1 MSMSAEARLP
11 AADLEHIESLAVEL
25 ANLAGAE
32 IKSAL
37 GGIFTIRYKTG
48 ATTSS
53 LWRDPVSEVDRKV
66 EKIIR
71 ERISEQ
77 FPDHD
82 IIGEEMKERPG
93 SADTSF
99 IWAVD
104 PIDGTSNFI
113 NGFPM
118 FAASIGVLHKR
129 RPVAGAI
136 WCATSH
142 ALRAG
147 VYHAREG
154 GKLRFEG
161 SDVTPKANPAVRS
174 GLAGVP
180 LVKAED
186 MPWETRKSGSAAIE
200 CAMVAAGLLRVAR
213 FSNPNIWDVAGGLAL
228 VKAARGIVRQR
239 QGDTWQPMER
249 FEPGKGPD
257 DKMDLRYW
265 RRSIVIG
272 TPDAVERMCKAEPIV
287 KPAAK
292 SGSSDRQPA
301 RALTRR

>member
-1 MSMSAEARLP
+1 MSMLAQDTTLRAD
-11 AADLEHIESLAVEL
+11 DLERIESLAVEL

-37 GGIFTIRYKTG
+37 GGIFTVRYKTG
-48 ATTSS
+48 VTESA

-71 ERISEQ
+71 ERIAEH

-93 SADTSF
+93 RDSEF

-118 FAASIGVLHKR
+118 FAASIGVLHNR
-129 RPVAGAI
+129 RPVAGAV

-147 VYHAREG
+147 VYHARDG

-161 SDVTPKANPAVRS
+161 SDVTPKTNPAVRS

-180 LVKAED
+180 LVKVED
-186 MPWETRKSGSAAIE
+186 MPWETRKTGSAAIE
-200 CAMVAAGLLRVAR
+200 CALTAAGLLRVAR

-228 VKAARGIVRQR
+228 VKAAHGIVRQKL
-239 QGDTWQPMER
+239 GDVWQPMEQ

-257 DKMDLRYW
+257 DVMDLRYW

-272 TPDAVERMCKAEPIV
+272 TPEAVEKMCKVQPKTETKAEPRPEPIV
-287 KPAAK
+287 RPVPK
-292 SGSSDRQPA
+292 
-301 RALTRR
+301 L

>member
-1 MSMSAEARLP
+1 MSLP
-11 AADLEHIESLAVEL
+11 AQVLLPADELDQVESLAVEL
-25 ANLAGAE
+25 ANIAGAE

-37 GGIFTIRYKTG
+37 GGIFTVRYKTG
-48 ATTSS
+48 ATGSS

-71 ERISEQ
+71 ERIAEQ
-77 FPDHD
+77 FPDHG
-82 IIGEEMKERPG
+82 IIGEEMEAQRSRNSG
-93 SADTSF
+93 F
-99 IWAVD
+99 VWAVD
-104 PIDGTSNFI
+104 PIDGTTNFI

-118 FAASIGVLHKR
+118 FAASIGVLHR
-129 RPVAGAI
+129 ARPVAGAV

-147 VYHAREG
+147 VYHAHDG

-180 LVKAED
+180 VIKAED
-186 MPWETRKSGSAAIE
+186 MPWDTRKTGSAAIE

-228 VKAARGIVRQR
+228 VKAARGVVRQKI
-239 QGDTWQPMER
+239 GETWQPMDA
-249 FEPGKGPD
+249 FEPTKGPD
-257 DKMDLRYW
+257 EKIGIRYW

-272 TPDAVERMCKAEPIV
+272 TPEAVEKMCTPKPIARPAP
-287 KPAAK
+287 KP
-292 SGSSDRQPA
+292 
-301 RALTRR
+301 

>member
-1 MSMSAEARLP
+1 MTAIEAEARLSSSE
-11 AADLEHIESLAVEL
+11 LTEIESLAVEL

-32 IKSAL
+32 IESAL
-37 GGIFTIRYKTG
+37 GGIFAVRYKTG
-48 ATTSS
+48 VTENAGST

-66 EKIIR
+66 ETIIR
-71 ERISEQ
+71 QRIAEQ
-77 FPDHD
+77 FPEHD
-82 IIGEEMKERPG
+82 VIGEELKERPG
-93 SADTSF
+93 HDHAC

-118 FAASIGVLHKR
+118 FAASIGVLHR
-129 RPVAGAI
+129 CRPVAGAV

-147 VYHAREG
+147 VYHARDG
-154 GKLRFEG
+154 GSLRFEG
-161 SDVTPKANPAVRS
+161 SDVAPKANPAVRS

-186 MPWETRKSGSAAIE
+186 MPWETRKTGSAAIE

-228 VKAARGIVRQR
+228 VKAAGGVVRHK
-239 QGDTWQPMER
+239 QGDAWLPMER
-249 FEPGKGPD
+249 FEPGKGPENTT
-257 DKMDLRYW
+257 DLRHW

-272 TPDAVERMCKAEPIV
+272 RPDAVERMCKRDTIV
-287 KPAAK
+287 VAAAK
-292 SGSSDRQPA
+292 S
-301 RALTRR
+301 

>member
-1 MSMSAEARLP
+1 MNRPAETRFREASPP
-11 AADLEHIESLAVEL
+11 AEDLEQVESLAVEL

-48 ATTSS
+48 ATASS

-71 ERISEQ
+71 ERIAEQ
-77 FPDHD
+77 FPNHG
-82 IIGEEMKERPG
+82 IIGEEMEAQR
-93 SADTSF
+93 SRDSSF

-104 PIDGTSNFI
+104 PIDGTTNFI

-118 FAASIGVLHKR
+118 FAASIGVLHNA
-129 RPVAGAI
+129 RPVAGAV

-180 LVKAED
+180 LIKAED
-186 MPWETRKSGSAAIE
+186 MPWETRKTGSAALE
-200 CAMVAAGLLRVAR
+200 CALVAASLLRVAC

-228 VKAARGIVRQR
+228 VNAARGIVRQKIANA
-239 QGDTWQPMER
+239 WQPMER

-257 DKMDLRYW
+257 NQIGLRYW

-272 TPDAVERMCKAEPIV
+272 ARRGRENVRS
-287 KPAAK
+287 AAK
-292 SGSSDRQPA
+292 ERTGDPA
-301 RALTRR
+301 CG

>member
-1 MSMSAEARLP
+1 MINMAAEALLP
-11 AADLEHIESLAVEL
+11 ADDLDQIESLAVEL

-37 GGIFTIRYKTG
+37 GGIFTVRYKTG
-48 ATTSS
+48 ATESS

-71 ERISEQ
+71 ERTADQ

-93 SADTSF
+93 RDHDF

-104 PIDGTSNFI
+104 PIDGTTNFI

-118 FAASIGVLHKR
+118 FAASIGVLHNC
-129 RPVAGAI
+129 RPVAGAV

-142 ALRAG
+142 ALRSG
-147 VYHAREG
+147 IYHAREG

-161 SDVTPKANPAVRS
+161 SSVTPKTNPAVRS

-180 LVKAED
+180 LIKAED
-186 MPWETRKSGSAAIE
+186 MAWETRKTGSAAIE

-228 VKAARGIVRQR
+228 VKAARGVIREKH
-239 QGDTWQPMER
+239 GDRWRPMQR

-257 DKMDLRYW
+257 ETSDLRYW

-272 TPDAVERMCKAEPIV
+272 TSEAVEKMCTAEPV
-287 KPAAK
+287 VRPAAK
-292 SGSSDRQPA
+292 S
-301 RALTRR
+301 

>member
-1 MSMSAEARLP
+1 MNVRADAALP
-11 AADLEHIESLAVEL
+11 ADELERIESLAIEL

-37 GGIFTIRYKTG
+37 GGIFTVRYKTG
-48 ATTSS
+48 ATESA

-66 EKIIR
+66 ERLMR
-71 ERISEQ
+71 ERIAEH

-93 SADTSF
+93 RDHDW

-118 FAASIGVLHKR
+118 FAASVGVLHR
-129 RPVAGAI
+129 CRPVAGAV

-147 VYHAREG
+147 VYHARDG

-186 MPWETRKSGSAAIE
+186 MPWETRKTGSAAIE

-228 VKAARGIVRQR
+228 VKAARGAVREKH
-239 QGDTWQPMER
+239 GDTWRPMEL

-257 DKMDLRYW
+257 GAADLRFW

-272 TPDAVERMCKAEPIV
+272 TPDAVERMCKNEPTSAPKAEPIV
-287 KPAAK
+287 AAAGK
-292 SGSSDRQPA
+292 S
-301 RALTRR
+301 

>member
-1 MSMSAEARLP
+1 MSMPAEKMVP
-11 AADLEHIESLAVEL
+11 ADDLEEIESLAVEL

-37 GGIFTIRYKTG
+37 GGIFTVRYKTG
-48 ATTSS
+48 ATSSS
-53 LWRDPVSEVDRKV
+53 LWRDPVSEVDNKV

-71 ERISEQ
+71 ERIAER
-77 FPDHD
+77 FPDHG
-82 IIGEEMKERPG
+82 IIGEEMKAQLGR
-93 SADTSF
+93 SAF

-104 PIDGTSNFI
+104 PIDGTTNFI

-118 FAASIGVLHKR
+118 FAASIGVLHDA

-174 GLAGVP
+174 RLAGVP
-180 LVKAED
+180 VIKAED
-186 MPWETRKSGSAAIE
+186 MPWETRKTGSAAIE
-200 CAMVAAGLLRVAR
+200 CAMVAAGLLQVAR

-228 VKAARGIVRQR
+228 VKAARGVVRQKT
-239 QGDTWQPMER
+239 GDTWSPMDE

-257 DKMDLRYW
+257 DQTGLRYW

-272 TPDAVERMCKAEPIV
+272 TPDAVEKMCEAEPIV
-287 KPAAK
+287 RPTAK
-292 SGSSDRQPA
+292 
-301 RALTRR
+301 L

>member
-1 MSMSAEARLP
+1 MDVQVESNLSADELEAV
-11 AADLEHIESLAVEL
+11 ESLAIEL

-32 IKSAL
+32 IKSTL
-37 GGIFTIRYKTG
+37 GGIVTVRYKTCETDT
-48 ATTSS
+48 A
-53 LWRDPVSEVDRKV
+53 LWRDPVSEVDH
-66 EKIIR
+66 KIERLVR
-71 ERISEQ
+71 ERIAER
-77 FPDHD
+77 FPDHGV
-82 IIGEEMKERPG
+82 IGEEIKERPG
-93 SADTSF
+93 RDHAC
-99 IWAVD
+99 IWAID

-118 FAASIGVLHKR
+118 FAASIGVLHHC
-129 RPVAGAI
+129 RPVAGAV

-161 SDVTPKANPAVRS
+161 SSVTPKVNPAVRS

-186 MPWETRKSGSAAIE
+186 MPWETRKTGSAAIE

-228 VKAARGIVRQR
+228 VSAASGVVRQK
-239 QGDTWQPMER
+239 QGNSWVAMER

-257 DKMDLRYW
+257 GGFDLRYW

-272 TPDAVERMCKAEPIV
+272 TPEAVDKMCKSEPIV
-287 KPAAK
+287 AAAAK
-292 SGSSDRQPA
+292 S
-301 RALTRR
+301 

>member
-1 MSMSAEARLP
+1 MSMPAQALP
-11 AADLEHIESLAVEL
+11 PADDLEQIGSLAVEL

-37 GGIFTIRYKTG
+37 GSIFTVRYKTG
-48 ATTSS
+48 NTGSS
-53 LWRDPVSEVDRKV
+53 LWRDPVSEVDHKV

-71 ERISEQ
+71 ERIAEH
-77 FPDHD
+77 FPDHG
-82 IIGEEMKERPG
+82 IIGEEMKAQPSRD
-93 SADTSF
+93 SAY

-104 PIDGTSNFI
+104 PIDGTTNFI
-113 NGFPM
+113 NGFQL
-118 FAASIGVLHKR
+118 FAASIGVLHNA
-129 RPVAGAI
+129 RPIAGAV

-147 VYHAREG
+147 VYHAHEG

-186 MPWETRKSGSAAIE
+186 MPWETRKTGSAAIE
-200 CAMVAAGLLRVAR
+200 CALVAAGLLRVAR

-228 VKAARGIVRQR
+228 VKAARGIVRQKA
-239 QGDTWQPMER
+239 GDTWQPMQH

-257 DKMDLRYW
+257 DQMGLRYW

-272 TPDAVERMCKAEPIV
+272 TPEAVEKMCNAEPIV
-287 KPAAK
+287 RPAGKPKK
-292 SGSSDRQPA
+292 SISERP
-301 RALTRR
+301 R

>member
-1 MSMSAEARLP
+1 MNAPAKAILP
-11 AADLEHIESLAVEL
+11 ADDLEQVESLAVEL
-25 ANLAGAE
+25 ANIAGAE

-37 GGIFTIRYKTG
+37 GSIFTVRYKTG
-48 ATTSS
+48 ATGSS
-53 LWRDPVSEVDRKV
+53 LWRDPVSEVDHKV

-71 ERISEQ
+71 ERIAGH
-77 FPDHD
+77 FPGHG
-82 IIGEEMKERPG
+82 IIGEEMKAQPSRD
-93 SADTSF
+93 SSF

-104 PIDGTSNFI
+104 PIDGTTNFI

-118 FAASIGVLHKR
+118 FAASIGVLHNR
-129 RPVAGAI
+129 RPVAGAV

-180 LVKAED
+180 VIKAED
-186 MPWETRKSGSAAIE
+186 MMWETRKTGSAAIE
-200 CAMVAAGLLRVAR
+200 CALVAAGLLRVAR

-228 VKAARGIVRQR
+228 VRAARGIVRQKV
-239 QGDTWQPMER
+239 GDGWQPMDA
-249 FEPGKGPD
+249 FEPATGPD
-257 DKMDLRYW
+257 DQKGIRFW
-265 RRSIVIG
+265 RRSIVVG
-272 TPDAVERMCKAEPIV
+272 TPDAVEKMCQARPKTETIV
-287 KPAAK
+287 RPEVK
-292 SGSSDRQPA
+292 S
-301 RALTRR
+301 

>member
-1 MSMSAEARLP
+1 MSMAAETRIREAALP
-11 AADLEHIESLAVEL
+11 ADDLDQVESLAVEL
-25 ANLAGAE
+25 ANIAGAE

-37 GGIFTIRYKTG
+37 GSIFTVRYKSG
-48 ATTSS
+48 ATGSS
-53 LWRDPVSEVDRKV
+53 LWRDPVSEVDHKV

-71 ERISEQ
+71 ERIAEH
-77 FPDHD
+77 FPSHG
-82 IIGEEMKERPG
+82 IIGEEMKAQPSNG
-93 SADTSF
+93 SSF

-104 PIDGTSNFI
+104 PIDGTTNFI

-118 FAASIGVLHKR
+118 FAASIGVLHDA
-129 RPVAGAI
+129 RPVAGAV

-147 VYHAREG
+147 VYHARDG

-186 MPWETRKSGSAAIE
+186 MPWETRKTGSAAIE

-228 VKAARGIVRQR
+228 VKAARGIVRQKTAN
-239 QGDTWQPMER
+239 TWQPMDR

-257 DKMDLRYW
+257 DQTGLRFW

-272 TPDAVERMCKAEPIV
+272 PPDAVEKMCNAEPIV
-287 KPAAK
+287 RPAAK
-292 SGSSDRQPA
+292 P
-301 RALTRR
+301 

>member
-1 MSMSAEARLP
+1 MSVAAEANVQDLP
-11 AADLEHIESLAVEL
+11 PANDLDRIESLAVEL
-25 ANLAGAE
+25 ANIAGAE
-32 IKSAL
+32 IESAL
-37 GGIFTIRYKTG
+37 GGIFTVRYKTG
-48 ATTSS
+48 AAESA
-53 LWRDPVSEVDRKV
+53 LWRDPVSEVDHKV

-71 ERISEQ
+71 ERIAEQ
-77 FPDHD
+77 FPDHG
-82 IIGEEMKERPG
+82 IIGEEMKAQPSRD
-93 SADTSF
+93 SAF

-104 PIDGTSNFI
+104 PIDGTTNFI

-118 FAASIGVLHKR
+118 FAASIGVLHNR
-129 RPVAGAI
+129 RPVVGAV

-154 GKLRFEG
+154 GSLRFEG

-180 LVKAED
+180 LIKAED
-186 MPWETRKSGSAAIE
+186 MPWETRKTGSAAIE

-228 VKAARGIVRQR
+228 VKAARGVVRQKA
-239 QGDTWQPMER
+239 GETWQPMDQ

-257 DKMDLRYW
+257 DKTGIRYW

-272 TPDAVERMCKAEPIV
+272 TPDAVEKMCKAEPQPKPIV
-287 KPAAK
+287 RPAAK
-292 SGSSDRQPA
+292 P
-301 RALTRR
+301 